1 MDSFTLFSN
10 FSPMQIMTLSF
21 VMIVMVAHEFL
32 RPLKIEIST
41 FNTSN
46 CALIPCFGEVISP
59 NRQ

>member
-1 MDSFTLFSN
+1 MDSFKLFSN

-32 RPLKIEIST
+32 RPLRIEIST

-46 CALIPCFGEVISP
+46 CAH
-59 NRQ
+59 